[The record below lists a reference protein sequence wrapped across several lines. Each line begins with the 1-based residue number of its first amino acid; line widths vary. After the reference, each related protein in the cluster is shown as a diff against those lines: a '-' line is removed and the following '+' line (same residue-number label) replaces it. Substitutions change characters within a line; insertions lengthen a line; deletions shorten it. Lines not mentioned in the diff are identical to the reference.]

1 MQMALQRIS
10 ARRLTEIVLAQ
21 SLGKANLGMMGEYVW
36 LLLFIGFVCKLL
48 GIFFTKYH
56 FLLQKFLTH
65 FCLSKKMLGIY
76 CGAMTLFDAFG
87 DHPIVTELGSALTF

>member
-36 LLLFIGFVCKLL
+36 LLLFIGFV
-48 GIFFTKYH
+48 
-56 FLLQKFLTH
+56 QKH
-65 FCLSKKMLGIY
+65 
-76 CGAMTLFDAFG
+76 
-87 DHPIVTELGSALTF
+87 